1 MKEAVATREVNQ
13 FLAGERTKLQTE
25 KNHLE
30 RELEQERQNT
40 DKRKI
45 EINEVIKKVS
55 KISKREDLTQVV
67 ISNEIYET
75 SFGLF
80 HKFHM
85 K

>member
-55 KISKREDLTQVV
+55 IIEDLTGW
-67 ISNEIYET
+67 
-75 SFGLF
+75 SFQMKFMKRAFSEF
-80 HKFHM
+80 HEFHM